1 MLIMRS
7 HLHSAA
13 RLSARRLAAHRQTG
27 ATLIEVLVSLLIFSL
42 GVLGMVA
49 MQARSVSYS
58 VDAEDRSRAAA
69 LVDQLVADMW
79 IEGTNAP
86 TTLTGWKSRVSDAT
100 TSGLPNGSG
109 VTASSTA
116 SGVTTTTITIT
127 WRAPSKT
134 SDSTYYSM
142 VVIP

>member
-1 MLIMRS
+1 MQTRS
-7 HLHSAA
+7 QY
-13 RLSARRLAAHRQTG
+13 RRPLSTQRSRAHRQGG

-49 MQARSVSYS
+49 MQAKSVAYS

-69 LVDQLVADMW
+69 LVSQLVADMW

-86 TTLTGWKSRVSDAT
+86 STLTAWKSRVSDAT
-100 TSGLPNGSG
+100 VSGLANGEGS
-109 VTASSTA
+109 TSSSTA
-116 SGVTTTTITIT
+116 NGVTTTTITIS
-127 WRAPSKT
+127 WQAPSKT
-134 SDSTYYSM
+134 SANTYYSQ